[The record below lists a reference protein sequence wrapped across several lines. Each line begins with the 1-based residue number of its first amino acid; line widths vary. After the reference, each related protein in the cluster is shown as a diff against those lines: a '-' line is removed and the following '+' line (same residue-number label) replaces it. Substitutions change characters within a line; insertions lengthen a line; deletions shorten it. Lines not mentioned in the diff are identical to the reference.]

1 MIATEKIVLEAT
13 TQAFVD
19 SLAAQGGKPIYE
31 LSYKDARKVLEDA
44 QAKPVGKLPAD
55 IEDKV
60 LPVGPTG
67 EVSVR
72 IFRPPNPKGRLPTV
86 MYFHGGGWVV
96 GSVAVSDPFC
106 RALANASGCAVV
118 SVEYRLAPEDRFPAA
133 ADDAYAATRW
143 SADHAADLGIDAS
156 RIAVG
161 GSSAGGNLAAVV
173 ALMARERGTPSIAF
187 QLLHV
192 PVVDHDFDTP
202 SYRANGAGFGL
213 TLKGMRWF
221 WDLYAPD
228 PKMRDEPYA
237 SPLRAKDLSGLPPAH
252 VVTAEC
258 DPLRDEGKAYA
269 MRLQRAG
276 VAATYVEY
284 PGMVHGFTGMAM
296 SIPMG
301 RTAIDDMGAALRTAL
316 A

>member
-1 MIATEKIVLEAT
+1 MPVDPKIVELLAEAEMIDPRPIE
-13 TQAFVD
+13 ALSVAEARARGG
-19 SLAAQGGKPIYE
+19 SVNAAPALAPEPVADVRDLVIDTLPPI
-31 LSYKDARKVLEDA
+31 SARLYR
-44 QAKPVGKLPAD
+44 PRSGTLPLL
-55 IEDKV
+55 V
-60 LPVGPTG
+60 
-67 EVSVR
+67 
-72 IFRPPNPKGRLPTV
+72 
-86 MYFHGGGWVV
+86 YFHGGGWVV
-96 GSVAVSDPFC
+96 GSVAVSDPFS

-143 SADHAADLGIDAS
+143 SSDHAADLVIDPS

-161 GSSAGGNLAAVV
+161 GSSAGGNLAAAV
-173 ALMARERGTPSIAF
+173 ALMARERGAPAIAY

-192 PVVDHDFDTP
+192 PVLDHDFDTP

-213 TLKGMRWF
+213 TLKGMKWF

-269 MRLQRAG
+269 TRLEKAG
-276 VAATYVEY
+276 VATTYVEY

-301 RTAIDDMGAALRTAL
+301 RTAIDDMGAALRRAL

>member
-1 MIATEKIVLEAT
+1 MPVDPQIAELLAEAEKVDPRPLEALSVVE
-13 TQAFVD
+13 ARARGGSVNVAPALPPEPVD
-19 SLAAQGGKPIYE
+19 EVRDLVIDTLPPISARLYRPRQGT
-31 LSYKDARKVLEDA
+31 
-44 QAKPVGKLPAD
+44 LPLL
-55 IEDKV
+55 V
-60 LPVGPTG
+60 
-67 EVSVR
+67 
-72 IFRPPNPKGRLPTV
+72 
-86 MYFHGGGWVV
+86 YFHGGGWVV
-96 GSVAVSDPFC
+96 GSVTISDPFC

-118 SVEYRLAPEDRFPAA
+118 SVEYRLAPEDRYPAA

-143 SADHAADLGIDAS
+143 SADHAPDLGIDAS

-173 ALMARERGTPSIAF
+173 TLMARERGRPKLAF

-192 PVVDHDFDTP
+192 PVTDHDFETE

-213 TLKGMRWF
+213 TRSGMRWF
-221 WDLYAPD
+221 WNHYAPD
-228 PKMRDEPYA
+228 PHLRDEPYA

-269 MRLQRAG
+269 TRLRQAG
-276 VAATYVEY
+276 VSTTYVEY
-284 PGMVHGFTGMAM
+284 PGMVHGFTGMATT
-296 SIPMG
+296 IPMG
-301 RTAIDDMGAALRTAL
+301 RTAIDDMGAALRSAL

>member
-1 MIATEKIVLEAT
+1 MPIDPAIATLLAEADKIDPRPIEALSV
-13 TQAFVD
+13 AE
-19 SLAAQGGKPIYE
+19 ARARGG
-31 LSYKDARKVLEDA
+31 S
-44 QAKPVGKLPAD
+44 
-55 IEDKV
+55 
-60 LPVGPTG
+60 
-67 EVSVR
+67 VSVAPALPPQPVAQVR
-72 IFRPPNPKGRLPTV
+72 ELIIDTLPPIPARLYRPRSGTLPLLV
-86 MYFHGGGWVV
+86 YFHGGGWVV
-96 GSVAVSDPFC
+96 GSVAISDPFC

-118 SVEYRLAPEDRFPAA
+118 SVDYRLAPEDRYPAA

-143 SADHAADLGIDAS
+143 SADHASDLGIDAS

-173 ALMARERGTPSIAF
+173 ALMARERGTPKVAF

-192 PVVDHDFDTP
+192 PVTDHDFDTP
-202 SYRANGAGFGL
+202 SYRVNGSGFGL
-213 TLKGMRWF
+213 TRSGMRWF
-221 WDLYAPD
+221 WDNYAPD
-228 PKMRDEPYA
+228 PKLRDEPYA

-252 VVTAEC
+252 IVTAEC

-269 MRLQRAG
+269 TRLRQAG
-276 VAATYVEY
+276 VPTTYVEY

-301 RTAIDDMGAALRTAL
+301 RTAIDDMSAALRKAL

>member
-1 MIATEKIVLEAT
+1 MPVDPKIAELLAEAEKIDPRPIEALSV
-13 TQAFVD
+13 AEARARGGSVNAAPA
-19 SLAAQGGKPIYE
+19 LAPEVVADVRDLVIDTLPPIP
-31 LSYKDARKVLEDA
+31 ARLYR
-44 QAKPVGKLPAD
+44 PRSGMLPLL
-55 IEDKV
+55 V
-60 LPVGPTG
+60 
-67 EVSVR
+67 
-72 IFRPPNPKGRLPTV
+72 
-86 MYFHGGGWVV
+86 YFHGGGWVV

-173 ALMARERGTPSIAF
+173 ALMARERGAPSIAF

-237 SPLRAKDLSGLPPAH
+237 SPLRAKDLAGLPPAH

-269 MRLQRAG
+269 TRLQKAG

-301 RTAIDDMGAALRTAL
+301 RTAINEMGAALRTAL

>member
-1 MIATEKIVLEAT
+1 MPVDPRIVELLAEAEKIDPRPIEALSV
-13 TQAFVD
+13 AEARARGGSVNAAPA
-19 SLAAQGGKPIYE
+19 LAPEVVADVRDLVIDTLPPIP
-31 LSYKDARKVLEDA
+31 ARLYR
-44 QAKPVGKLPAD
+44 PRSGMLPLL
-55 IEDKV
+55 V
-60 LPVGPTG
+60 
-67 EVSVR
+67 
-72 IFRPPNPKGRLPTV
+72 
-86 MYFHGGGWVV
+86 YFHGGGWVV

-173 ALMARERGTPSIAF
+173 ALMARERGTPAIAF

-269 MRLQRAG
+269 TRLQKAG
-276 VAATYVEY
+276 VAATNVEY

>member
-1 MIATEKIVLEAT
+1 MPVDPKIVELLAEAEKIDPRPIEALSV
-13 TQAFVD
+13 AEARARGGSVNAAPA
-19 SLAAQGGKPIYE
+19 LAPEPVADVRDVVIDTLPPI
-31 LSYKDARKVLEDA
+31 SARLYR
-44 QAKPVGKLPAD
+44 PRSGTLPLL
-55 IEDKV
+55 V
-60 LPVGPTG
+60 
-67 EVSVR
+67 
-72 IFRPPNPKGRLPTV
+72 
-86 MYFHGGGWVV
+86 YFHGGGWVV
-96 GSVAVSDPFC
+96 GSVAISDPFA
-106 RALANASGCAVV
+106 RALANASGCAVI

-133 ADDAYAATRW
+133 ADDAYASTRW
-143 SADHAADLGIDAS
+143 SAEHAADLGIDAS

-173 ALMARERGTPSIAF
+173 ALMARERGAPRVAF

-192 PVVDHDFDTP
+192 PVLDHDFDTP
-202 SYRANGAGFGL
+202 SYRSNGTGFGL

-269 MRLQRAG
+269 ARLVEAG
-276 VAATYVEY
+276 VATTYVEY

-296 SIPMG
+296 AIPMA
-301 RTAIDDMGAALRTAL
+301 RTAIDDMGAALRRAL
-316 A
+316 S